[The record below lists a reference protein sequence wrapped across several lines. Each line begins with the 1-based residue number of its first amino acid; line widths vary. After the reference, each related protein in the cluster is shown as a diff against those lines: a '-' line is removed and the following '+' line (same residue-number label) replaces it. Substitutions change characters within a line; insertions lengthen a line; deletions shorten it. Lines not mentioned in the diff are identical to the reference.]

1 MSLPPNF
8 GQAFDLSSLT
18 KPKVDPTTPLPGI
31 EVSVENLSSDILPL
45 SLVRP
50 VIVLMWSPRSAE
62 SVEMIKVLGK
72 LQIDF
77 KEAFALARVDIEAHP
92 QVAQAFQTKAVPYAV
107 AIIAE
112 QMVPLFEQSYPEAQ
126 VRMVIDKVLTLA
138 SEQGIGQAP
147 VEQMEAEEIEAMEA
161 LEAGNYVA
169 AEAAYKKWLSRK
181 PSENLAK
188 LGLAQTQL
196 LMRTEGSD
204 LDTVISESTKN
215 PGDIAL
221 QLKAADVEMVNGGVE
236 AAFTRLLHAVRA
248 TSGDD
253 RTKVKNHLL
262 NLFALVDPSDPR
274 LVAARKELAS
284 ALFSEKH

>member
-31 EVSVENLSSDILPL
+31 EVSVENLSSEILPL

-50 VIVLMWSPRSAE
+50 IIVLMWSPRSAE

-72 LQIDF
+72 LEVDY
-77 KEAFALARVDIEAHP
+77 KGAFALARVDIEAHP

-126 VRMVIDKVLTLA
+126 VRMVMDKVLTLA

-147 VEQMEAEEIEAMEA
+147 VEQMEAEEIEAMDA

-196 LMRTEGSD
+196 LMRTEGLELSE
-204 LDTVISESTKN
+204 VIDQSALN
-215 PGDIAL
+215 PSDIAL
-221 QLKAADVEMVNGGVE
+221 QLKAADVEIVNGGVE
-236 AAFTRLLHAVRA
+236 AAFARLIHAVRA
-248 TSGDD
+248 TLGDE
-253 RTKVKNHLL
+253 RTKVKDHLL
-262 NLFALVDPSDPR
+262 NLFALVDQSDPR

-284 ALFSEKH
+284 ALF

>member
-18 KPKVDPTTPLPGI
+18 KPKVDPSTPLPGL

-62 SVEMIKVLGK
+62 SVEMVKVLGK
-72 LQIDF
+72 LEIDY
-77 KEAFALARVDIEAHP
+77 KGAFALARVDIEAHP
-92 QVAQAFQTKAVPYAV
+92 QVAQAFQTKTVPYAV

-126 VRMVIDKVLTLA
+126 VRMVMDKVLTLA
-138 SEQGIGQAP
+138 AEQGIGQAP
-147 VEQMEAEEIEAMEA
+147 VEQMEAEEIEALEA

-181 PSENLAK
+181 PAENLAK

-196 LMRTEGSD
+196 LMRTEG
-204 LDTVISESTKN
+204 LELEKVVSESTKN
-215 PGDIAL
+215 PSDIAL
-221 QLKAADVEMVNGGVE
+221 QLKAADVEIVNGGVE
-236 AAFTRLLHAVRA
+236 AAFARLIHAVRA
-248 TSGDD
+248 TSGDE
-253 RTKVKNHLL
+253 RTKVKDHLL
-262 NLFALVDPSDPR
+262 NLFALVDQSDPR

-284 ALFSEKH
+284 ALF

>member
-18 KPKVDPTTPLPGI
+18 KPKVDTSLPMPGI
-31 EVSVENLSSDILPL
+31 EVTVENLSTDILPL

-50 VIVLMWSPRSAE
+50 VIVLMWSPRSKE
-62 SVEMIKVLGK
+62 SADMVTTLGK
-72 LQIDF
+72 LETEY
-77 KEAFALARVDIEAHP
+77 KTSWSLARVNIDTHP
-92 QVAQAFQTKAVPYAV
+92 EVAQAFQTKNVPYAV

-112 QMVPLFEQSYPEAQ
+112 QMVPLFEQPYPEAQ
-126 VRMVIDKVLTLA
+126 IRMVLDKVLTLA
-138 SEQGIGQAP
+138 AEQGVGEAP
-147 VEQMEAEEIEAMEA
+147 VEQLEPEEIEAMDA

-169 AEAAYKKWLSRK
+169 AEAAYKKWLTRK

-196 LMRTEGSD
+196 LMRTED
-204 LDTVISESTKN
+204 LDLNSVIAESMADPTSI
-215 PGDIAL
+215 DL
-221 QLKAADVEMVNGGVE
+221 QLQAADVEMVNGGVE
-236 AAFTRLLHAVRA
+236 AAYTRLIHAVKV
-248 TSGDD
+248 TTGED

-262 NLFALVDPSDPR
+262 ELFALVDASDPR

-284 ALFSEKH
+284 ALF

>member
-18 KPKVDPTTPLPGI
+18 KPKVDPSVPMPGI

-50 VIVLMWSPRSAE
+50 VIVLMWSPRSPE
-62 SVEMIKVLGK
+62 SVEMVKVLGK
-72 LQIDF
+72 LESDY

-92 QVAQAFQTKAVPYAV
+92 QVAQAFQTKSIPYAV

-126 VRMVIDKVLTLA
+126 VRMVLDKVLTLA
-138 SEQGIGQAP
+138 SEQGVGAAP
-147 VEQMEAEEIEAMEA
+147 VEHMEAEEIEAMEA
-161 LEAGNYVA
+161 LEAGNFVA
-169 AEAAYKKWLSRK
+169 AEAAYKKWLARK
-181 PSENLAK
+181 PAENLAK

-196 LMRTEGSD
+196 LIRTEGLELNTV
-204 LDTVISESTKN
+204 LDQSTKN
-215 PGDIAL
+215 PSDIAL
-221 QLKAADVEMVNGGVE
+221 QLKAADVEIVNGGVE

-253 RTKVKNHLL
+253 RAKVKDHLL

-284 ALFSEKH
+284 ALF

>member
-18 KPKVDPTTPLPGI
+18 KPKVDPSTPLPGI

-50 VIVLMWSPRSAE
+50 VIVLLWSPRSKE
-62 SVEMIKVLGK
+62 SVDMVNVLGK
-72 LQIDF
+72 LEIDY

-92 QVAQAFQTKAVPYAV
+92 QVAQAFQTKSIPYAV

-112 QMVPLFEQSYPEAQ
+112 QMVPLFEQAYPEAQ
-126 VRMVIDKVLTLA
+126 VRMVMDKVLTLA

-181 PSENLAK
+181 PSDNLAK

-196 LMRTEGSD
+196 LIRTESLD
-204 LDTVISESTKN
+204 LKVVIEESTKN
-215 PGDIAL
+215 PGDISL
-221 QLKAADVEMVNGGVE
+221 QLKAADVEIVNGGVE
-236 AAFTRLLHAVRA
+236 AAFTRLVHAVRA

-253 RTKVKNHLL
+253 RARVKDHLL
-262 NLFALVDPSDPR
+262 KLFALVDPNDPR
-274 LVAARKELAS
+274 LVSARKELAS
-284 ALFSEKH
+284 ALF

>member
-18 KPKVDPTTPLPGI
+18 KPKVDPYIPLPGI
-31 EVSVENLSSDILPL
+31 EVSVENLSIDILPL

-50 VIVLMWSPRSAE
+50 VIVLMWSPRSTE

-72 LQIDF
+72 LEGDY
-77 KEAFALARVDIEAHP
+77 KGAFALARVDIEAHP
-92 QVAQAFQTKAVPYAV
+92 QVAQAFQTKSVPYAV

-126 VRMVIDKVLTLA
+126 VRMVLDKVLTLA

-147 VEQMEAEEIEAMEA
+147 VEQMEAEEIEAMDA
-161 LEAGNYVA
+161 LEAGNYAA
-169 AEAAYKKWLSRK
+169 AEVAYKKWLSRK

-196 LMRTEGSD
+196 LMRTEGLE
-204 LDTVISESTKN
+204 LDVVLDESTKN
-215 PGDIAL
+215 PADISL
-221 QLKAADVEMVNGGVE
+221 QLRAADVEIVNGGVE
-236 AAFTRLLHAVRA
+236 AAFARLIQAVRS
-248 TSGDD
+248 TSGDE
-253 RTKVKNHLL
+253 RTKVKDHLL
-262 NLFALVDPSDPR
+262 NLFALVDQSDPR

-284 ALFSEKH
+284 ALF

>member
-18 KPKVDPTTPLPGI
+18 KPKVDPSIPLPGI

-50 VIVLMWSPRSAE
+50 VIVLMWSPRSLE

-72 LQIDF
+72 LEGDY
-77 KEAFALARVDIEAHP
+77 KEAFALARVDIESHP
-92 QVAQAFQTKAVPYAV
+92 QVAQAFQTKTVPYAV

-126 VRMVIDKVLTLA
+126 VRMVLDKVLTLA

-147 VEQMEAEEIEAMEA
+147 VEQMEAEEIEAMDA

-181 PSENLAK
+181 PGENLAK

-196 LMRTEGSD
+196 LIRTEGLELNVV
-204 LDTVISESTKN
+204 LDESTKN
-215 PGDIAL
+215 PTDITL
-221 QLKAADVEMVNGGVE
+221 QIRAADVEIVNGGVE
-236 AAFTRLLHAVRA
+236 AAFARLIQAVRF
-248 TSGDD
+248 TSGDE
-253 RTKVKNHLL
+253 RTKVKDHLL
-262 NLFALVDPSDPR
+262 NLFALVDQSDPR
-274 LVAARKELAS
+274 LAAARKELAS
-284 ALFSEKH
+284 ALF

>member
-18 KPKVDPTTPLPGI
+18 KPKVDPSVPMPGI

-50 VIVLMWSPRSAE
+50 VIVLMWSPRSPE
-62 SVEMIKVLGK
+62 SVEMVKVLGK
-72 LQIDF
+72 LESDY

-92 QVAQAFQTKAVPYAV
+92 QVAQAFQTKSIPYAV

-126 VRMVIDKVLTLA
+126 VRMVLDKVLILA
-138 SEQGIGQAP
+138 SEQGVGAAP
-147 VEQMEAEEIEAMEA
+147 VEAMEEEEIEAMEA
-161 LEAGNYVA
+161 LEAGNFVA
-169 AEAAYKKWLSRK
+169 AEAAYKKWLARK
-181 PSENLAK
+181 PAENLAK

-196 LMRTEGSD
+196 LIRTEGLELNTV
-204 LDTVISESTKN
+204 LDESTKN
-215 PGDIAL
+215 PSDIAL
-221 QLKAADVEMVNGGVE
+221 QLKAADVEIVNGGVE

-253 RTKVKNHLL
+253 RAKVKDHLL

-284 ALFSEKH
+284 ALF

>member
-18 KPKVDPTTPLPGI
+18 KPKVDPATPLPGI

-50 VIVLMWSPRSAE
+50 VIVLMWSPRSTE
-62 SVEMIKVLGK
+62 SVEMVKVLGK
-72 LQIDF
+72 LEIDY
-77 KEAFALARVDIEAHP
+77 KGAFALARVDIEAHP

-126 VRMVIDKVLTLA
+126 VRMVMDKVLTLA
-138 SEQGIGQAP
+138 SEQGIGEAP
-147 VEQMEAEEIEAMEA
+147 VEQMEAEEIEAMDA
-161 LEAGNYVA
+161 LEAGNYLA

-181 PSENLAK
+181 PAENLAK

-196 LMRTEGSD
+196 LMRTEGLELSEVIDQSALNPSD
-204 LDTVISESTKN
+204 IQ
-215 PGDIAL
+215 L
-221 QLKAADVEMVNGGVE
+221 QLKAADVEIVNGGVE
-236 AAFTRLLHAVRA
+236 AAFARLIHAVRA
-248 TSGDD
+248 TSGDE
-253 RTKVKNHLL
+253 RTKVKDHLL
-262 NLFALVDPSDPR
+262 NLFALVDQSDPR

-284 ALFSEKH
+284 ALF

>member
-18 KPKVDPTTPLPGI
+18 KPKVDPSTPLPGI

-50 VIVLMWSPRSAE
+50 VIVLMWSPRSKE
-62 SVEMIKVLGK
+62 SVEMVNVLGK
-72 LQIDF
+72 LEIDY

-92 QVAQAFQTKAVPYAV
+92 QVAQAFQTKSIPYAV

-112 QMVPLFEQSYPEAQ
+112 QMVPLFEQAYPEAQ
-126 VRMVIDKVLTLA
+126 VRMVMDKVLTLA

-169 AEAAYKKWLSRK
+169 AEEAYKKWLSRK

-196 LMRTEGSD
+196 LIRTEGLD
-204 LDTVISESTKN
+204 LEVVIDESTKK
-215 PGDIAL
+215 PGDISL
-221 QLKAADVEMVNGGVE
+221 QLKAADVEIVNGGVE

-248 TSGDD
+248 TTGDD
-253 RTKVKNHLL
+253 RAKVKDHLL
-262 NLFALVDPSDPR
+262 KLFALVDPNDPR
-274 LVAARKELAS
+274 LVSARKELAS
-284 ALFSEKH
+284 ALF

>member
-18 KPKVDPTTPLPGI
+18 KPKVDPATPLPGI

-50 VIVLMWSPRSAE
+50 VIVLMWSPRSTE
-62 SVEMIKVLGK
+62 SVEMVKVLGK
-72 LQIDF
+72 LEIDY
-77 KEAFALARVDIEAHP
+77 KGAFALARVDIEAHP

-126 VRMVIDKVLTLA
+126 VRMVMDKVLTLA

-147 VEQMEAEEIEAMEA
+147 VEQMEAEEIEAMDA

-196 LMRTEGSD
+196 LMRTEGLELSEVINQSALNPSD
-204 LDTVISESTKN
+204 IT
-215 PGDIAL
+215 L
-221 QLKAADVEMVNGGVE
+221 QLKAADVEIVNGGVE
-236 AAFTRLLHAVRA
+236 AAFARLIHAVRA
-248 TSGDD
+248 TSGDE
-253 RTKVKNHLL
+253 RTKVKDHLL
-262 NLFALVDPSDPR
+262 NLFALVDQSDPR

-284 ALFSEKH
+284 ALF

>member
-18 KPKVDPTTPLPGI
+18 KPKVDPSTPLPGI
-31 EVSVENLSSDILPL
+31 EVSVENLSSEILPL

-62 SVEMIKVLGK
+62 SIEMIKVIGK
-72 LQIDF
+72 LEIDY

-126 VRMVIDKVLTLA
+126 VRMVMDKVLTLA

-147 VEQMEAEEIEAMEA
+147 VEQMEAEEIEAMDA

-196 LMRTEGSD
+196 LMRTEGLELSE
-204 LDTVISESTKN
+204 VIDQSALN
-215 PGDIAL
+215 PSDIAL
-221 QLKAADVEMVNGGVE
+221 QLKAADVEIVNGGVE
-236 AAFTRLLHAVRA
+236 AAFARLIHAVRA
-248 TSGDD
+248 TSGDE
-253 RTKVKNHLL
+253 RTKVKDHLL
-262 NLFALVDPSDPR
+262 NLFALVDQSDPR

-284 ALFSEKH
+284 ALF

>member
-18 KPKVDPTTPLPGI
+18 KPKVDPSVPLPGI
-31 EVSVENLSSDILPL
+31 EVSVENLSSDILPM

-50 VIVLMWSPRSAE
+50 VIVLMWSARSAE
-62 SVEMIKVLGK
+62 SVEMLKLLGK
-72 LQIDF
+72 LEIDY

-92 QVAQAFQTKAVPYAV
+92 QVAQAFQTKSIPYAV

-112 QMVPLFEQSYPEAQ
+112 QMVPLFEQPYPEAQ
-126 VRMVIDKVLTLA
+126 VKMVLDKVLTLA
-138 SEQGIGQAP
+138 SEQGVGQAP
-147 VEQMEAEEIEAMEA
+147 VEQMEPEEAEAMDA
-161 LEAGNYVA
+161 LEAGDYIA

-181 PSENLAK
+181 PAENLAK

-196 LMRTEGSD
+196 LIRTEGLELNVV
-204 LDTVISESTKN
+204 LDESTKN
-215 PGDIAL
+215 PSDIAL
-221 QLKAADVEMVNGGVE
+221 QLKAADVEIVNGGVE

-253 RTKVKNHLL
+253 RAKIKDHLL
-262 NLFALVDPSDPR
+262 NLFALVDQSDPR

-284 ALFSEKH
+284 ALF

>member
-18 KPKVDPTTPLPGI
+18 KPKVDPSTPMAGI

-50 VIVLMWSPRSAE
+50 VIVLMWSPRSPE

-72 LQIDF
+72 IEIDY
-77 KEAFALARVDIEAHP
+77 KEAFSLARVDIEAHP
-92 QVAQAFQTKAVPYAV
+92 QVAQAFQTKTVPYAV

-138 SEQGIGQAP
+138 SEQGVGQAP
-147 VEQMEAEEIEAMEA
+147 VEHMEAEEIEAMEA
-161 LEAGNYVA
+161 LEAGNYAA
-169 AEAAYKKWLSRK
+169 AEVAYKKWLSRK
-181 PSENLAK
+181 PAENLAK

-196 LMRTEGSD
+196 LMRTEGLD
-204 LDTVISESTKN
+204 LNQVIDESTKN
-215 PGDIAL
+215 PTDIAL

-248 TSGDD
+248 TAGDD
-253 RTKVKNHLL
+253 RNKVKDHLL

-284 ALFSEKH
+284 ALF

>member
-18 KPKVDPTTPLPGI
+18 KPKVDPSIPMPGI
-31 EVSVENLSSDILPL
+31 QVTVENLSNEILPL

-50 VIVLMWSPRSAE
+50 VIVLMWSSRSPE
-62 SVEMIKVLGK
+62 SMEMVKTLGK
-72 LQIDF
+72 LEVDY
-77 KEAFALARVDIEAHP
+77 KAAFALARVDIDSNPE
-92 QVAQAFQTKAVPYAV
+92 VGQAFQTKSIPYAV

-126 VRMVIDKVLTLA
+126 VKMVIDKVLTLA

-147 VEQMEAEEIEAMEA
+147 VEQIEPEETEAMDA
-161 LEAGNYVA
+161 LESGNYSA
-169 AEAAYKKWLSRK
+169 AEAAYKKWLARK
-181 PSENLAK
+181 PAENLAK

-196 LMRTEGSD
+196 LMRTEGLD
-204 LDTVISESTKN
+204 LKGIVAQSSAAPT
-215 PGDIAL
+215 DIEL
-221 QLKAADVEMVNGGVE
+221 QLKAADVEIVTGGVE
-236 AAFTRLLHAVRA
+236 DAFSRLLSVIRA

-253 RTKVKNHLL
+253 RTKAKNHLL

-274 LVAARKELAS
+274 LAAARKELAS
-284 ALFSEKH
+284 ALF

>member
-50 VIVLMWSPRSAE
+50 VIVVMWSPRSTESAE
-62 SVEMIKVLGK
+62 MVKVLGK
-72 LQIDF
+72 LEVDY

-92 QVAQAFQTKAVPYAV
+92 QVAQAFQTKSIPYAV

-147 VEQMEAEEIEAMEA
+147 VEQMEAEEIEALEA

-169 AEAAYKKWLSRK
+169 AEVAYKKWLSRK
-181 PSENLAK
+181 PSDNLAK
-188 LGLAQTQL
+188 IGLAQTQL
-196 LMRTEGSD
+196 LIRTEELE

-215 PGDIAL
+215 PSDIAL
-221 QLKAADVEMVNGGVE
+221 QLKAADVEIVNGGVD
-236 AAFTRLLHAVRA
+236 AAFTRLLHAIRA

-253 RTKVKNHLL
+253 RAKVKDHLL

-284 ALFSEKH
+284 ALF

>member
-50 VIVLMWSPRSAE
+50 VIVLMWSPRSKE
-62 SVEMIKVLGK
+62 SVEMVNVLGK
-72 LQIDF
+72 LEIDY

-92 QVAQAFQTKAVPYAV
+92 QVAQAFQTKSIPYAV

-112 QMVPLFEQSYPEAQ
+112 QMVPLFEQAYPEAQ
-126 VRMVIDKVLTLA
+126 VRMVMDKVLTLA

-169 AEAAYKKWLSRK
+169 AEEAYKKWLSRK

-196 LMRTEGSD
+196 LIRTEGLD
-204 LDTVISESTKN
+204 LEVVIDESTKN
-215 PGDIAL
+215 PGDISL
-221 QLKAADVEMVNGGVE
+221 QLKAADVEIVNGGVE

-248 TSGDD
+248 TTGDD
-253 RTKVKNHLL
+253 RAKVKDHLL
-262 NLFALVDPSDPR
+262 MLFALVDPNDPR
-274 LVAARKELAS
+274 LVSARKELAS
-284 ALFSEKH
+284 ALF

>member
-18 KPKVDPTTPLPGI
+18 KPKVDPATPLPGI

-50 VIVLMWSPRSAE
+50 VIVLMWSPRSTE
-62 SVEMIKVLGK
+62 SVEMVKVLGK
-72 LQIDF
+72 LEIDY
-77 KEAFALARVDIEAHP
+77 KGAFALARVDIEAHP
-92 QVAQAFQTKAVPYAV
+92 QVAQAFQTKAIPYAV

-126 VRMVIDKVLTLA
+126 VRMVMDKVLTLA
-138 SEQGIGQAP
+138 SEQGIGEAP
-147 VEQMEAEEIEAMEA
+147 VEQMEAEEIEAMDA
-161 LEAGNYVA
+161 LEAGNYLA

-181 PSENLAK
+181 PGENLAK

-196 LMRTEGSD
+196 LMRTEGLELSEVIDQSALNPSD
-204 LDTVISESTKN
+204 IQ
-215 PGDIAL
+215 L
-221 QLKAADVEMVNGGVE
+221 QLKAADVEIVNGGVE
-236 AAFTRLLHAVRA
+236 AAFARLIHAVRA
-248 TSGDD
+248 TSGDE
-253 RTKVKNHLL
+253 RNKVKDHLL
-262 NLFALVDPSDPR
+262 NLFALVDQSDPR

-284 ALFSEKH
+284 ALF

>member
-18 KPKVDPTTPLPGI
+18 KPKVDPSIPMPGI
-31 EVSVENLSSDILPL
+31 EVSVENLSSEILPL

-50 VIVLMWSPRSAE
+50 VIILMWSPRSPESAE
-62 SVEMIKVLGK
+62 MVKLLGK
-72 LQIDF
+72 LEGDYKQ
-77 KEAFALARVDIEAHP
+77 AFALARVDIEAHP
-92 QVAQAFQTKAVPYAV
+92 QVAQAFQTKTIPYAV

-112 QMVPLFEQSYPEAQ
+112 QMVPLFEQAYPEAQ
-126 VRMVIDKVLTLA
+126 VRMVLDKVLTLA
-138 SEQGIGQAP
+138 SEQGVGQAP

-161 LEAGNYVA
+161 LEAGNYLA

-196 LMRTEGSD
+196 LMRTEGLD
-204 LDTVISESTKN
+204 LNQVIDESTNN

-221 QLKAADVEMVNGGVE
+221 QLKAADVEIVNGGVE

-248 TSGDD
+248 TTGDD
-253 RTKVKNHLL
+253 RSKVKDHLL

-284 ALFSEKH
+284 ALF

>member
-18 KPKVDPTTPLPGI
+18 KPKVDPSVPLPGI
-31 EVSVENLSSDILPL
+31 EVSVENLSSDILPM

-62 SVEMIKVLGK
+62 SVEMVKLLGK
-72 LQIDF
+72 LEIDY

-92 QVAQAFQTKAVPYAV
+92 QVAQAFQTKSIPYAV

-112 QMVPLFEQSYPEAQ
+112 QMVPLFEQPYPEAQ
-126 VRMVIDKVLTLA
+126 VKMVLDKVLTLA
-138 SEQGIGQAP
+138 SEQGVGQAP
-147 VEQMEAEEIEAMEA
+147 VEQMEPEEAEAMDA
-161 LEAGNYVA
+161 LEAGDFIA

-181 PSENLAK
+181 PAENLAK

-196 LMRTEGSD
+196 LIRTEGLELNAV
-204 LDTVISESTKN
+204 LDESTKN
-215 PGDIAL
+215 PSDIAL
-221 QLKAADVEMVNGGVE
+221 QLKAADVEIVNGGVE
-236 AAFTRLLHAVRA
+236 AAFTRLLHAIRA

-253 RTKVKNHLL
+253 RAKIKDHLL
-262 NLFALVDPSDPR
+262 NLFALVDQSDPR

-284 ALFSEKH
+284 ALF

>member
-18 KPKVDPTTPLPGI
+18 KPKVDPTVPLPGI
-31 EVSVENLSSDILPL
+31 DVSVENLSSDILPL

-50 VIVLMWSPRSAE
+50 VIVLMWSPRSPE
-62 SVEMIKVLGK
+62 SVEMVKLLGK
-72 LQIDF
+72 LQTDY
-77 KEAFALARVDIEAHP
+77 KEAFALARVDIEAQP
-92 QVAQAFQTKAVPYAV
+92 QVAQAFQTKSIPYAV
-107 AIIAE
+107 AIISE

-126 VRMVIDKVLTLA
+126 VKMVLDKVLTLA
-138 SEQGIGQAP
+138 SEQGVGQAP
-147 VEQMEAEEIEAMEA
+147 VEQMEPEEVEAMDA
-161 LEAGNYVA
+161 LEAGNYIA

-181 PSENLAK
+181 PAETLAK

-196 LMRTEGSD
+196 LIRTEG
-204 LDTVISESTKN
+204 LELNAVLEESTKN
-215 PGDIAL
+215 PRDIDL
-221 QLKAADVEMVNGGVE
+221 QLKAADVEIVNGGVE

-253 RTKVKNHLL
+253 RTKVKDHLL
-262 NLFALVDPSDPR
+262 NLFALVDQSDPR

-284 ALFSEKH
+284 ALF

>member
-18 KPKVDPTTPLPGI
+18 KPKVDPSIPLPGI

-50 VIVLMWSPRSAE
+50 VIVVMWSPRSAE
-62 SVEMIKVLGK
+62 SAEMVKVLGK
-72 LQIDF
+72 LEVDYKQ
-77 KEAFALARVDIEAHP
+77 AFALARVDIEAHP
-92 QVAQAFQTKAVPYAV
+92 QVAQAFQTKSIPYAV

-147 VEQMEAEEIEAMEA
+147 VEQMEAEEIEALEA
-161 LEAGNYVA
+161 LEAGNYGA
-169 AEAAYKKWLSRK
+169 AEVAYKKWLSRK

-188 LGLAQTQL
+188 IGLAQTQL
-196 LMRTEGSD
+196 LIRTEGLE
-204 LDTVISESTKN
+204 LDAVISESTKN

-221 QLKAADVEMVNGGVE
+221 QLKAADVEIVNGGVE

-248 TSGDD
+248 TAGDD
-253 RTKVKNHLL
+253 RAKVKDHLL

-284 ALFSEKH
+284 ALF

>member
-18 KPKVDPTTPLPGI
+18 KPKVDPTIPMPGI

-62 SVEMIKVLGK
+62 SVEMVKILGK
-72 LQIDF
+72 LESDY
-77 KEAFALARVDIEAHP
+77 KAAFSLARVDIEAHP
-92 QVAQAFQTKAVPYAV
+92 QVAQAFQTKSIPYAV
-107 AIIAE
+107 AIISE

-161 LEAGNYVA
+161 LEAGNYGA

-181 PSENLAK
+181 PGENLAK

-196 LMRTEGSD
+196 LMRTEGLELSEVIDQSALNPSD
-204 LDTVISESTKN
+204 IQ
-215 PGDIAL
+215 L
-221 QLKAADVEMVNGGVE
+221 QLKAADVEIVNGGVE
-236 AAFTRLLHAVRA
+236 AAFARLIHAVRA
-248 TSGDD
+248 TSGDE
-253 RTKVKNHLL
+253 RNKVKDHLL
-262 NLFALVDPSDPR
+262 NLFALVDQSDPR

-284 ALFSEKH
+284 ALF